1 MSFGQADFHSGGE
14 SQSLT
19 LLWPESL
26 LIAMVLVHDLQFF
39 LYPCSK
45 VWFCLVYLILIY
57 IKFCDWVT
65 DIVTGKHDFWMIK
78 ISFMA
83 STEHVTLLLSPLRV
97 EPNL

>member
-1 MSFGQADFHSGGE
+1 MICSFFYTPVPGSGF
-14 SQSLT
+14 
-19 LLWPESL
+19 
-26 LIAMVLVHDLQFF
+26 I
-39 LYPCSK
+39 
-45 VWFCLVYLILIY
+45 YLILIY
-57 IKFCDWVT
+57 IKFYDWIT